1 MKTRPSGK
9 QLIIL
14 LGGVSLWADFSYEGM
29 RSAIGPY
36 LELFGASAAAVGL
49 VAGAGELLGYGLR
62 YFTGDLAD
70 RTGRYWILTIV
81 GYSVNLVA
89 IPLLALAP
97 SWPMVALLV
106 AVERT
111 GKAIRS
117 PSKAAI
123 TSFASHEYGAGKSF
137 AIAEAMDQ
145 LGALLGPLMVAAILA
160 WRGSTIA
167 GFAWAFVALAIPALL
182 CLGTLL
188 VARRRFPDPRALAP
202 HEPVV
207 AASASQAAM
216 KLSVARGFR
225 IYLIGV
231 ALVGLGLADWP
242 MVAFH
247 LQRHHVIATSLLPVV
262 YAVAMAID
270 GVVGIVIGL
279 RFDAVRKRGGSG
291 AGVLAWCIAAAA
303 LFAPLIFLAPLD
315 GQRWTMLMI
324 PGAGI
329 ALWSLGRAAT
339 ESIAK
344 STVAVMVP
352 AADRGRAYGI
362 FYLVFGV
369 AWWVGSTVFGLL
381 YDRSVL
387 SATVFASAALAV
399 GAVVLAMSAR
409 MIRVTTTR

>member
-1 MKTRPSGK
+1 MKARPSGK

-14 LGGVSLWADFSYEGM
+14 LGVVSLWADFSYEGM

-36 LELFGASAAAVGL
+36 LELFGASAAAVGI

-70 RTGRYWILTIV
+70 RTGRYWLLTIV
-81 GYSVNLVA
+81 GYGVNLVA

-106 AVERT
+106 ALERT

-188 VARRRFPDPRALAP
+188 VARQRYPDPRALA
-202 HEPVV
+202 EDVVV
-207 AASASQAAM
+207 APTKTDGPS
-216 KLSVARGFR
+216 SVARGFR

-324 PGAGI
+324 PAAGI

-369 AWWVGSTVFGLL
+369 AWWVGSTVFGVL
-381 YDRSVL
+381 YDRSIV

-409 MIRVTTTR
+409 RVR